1 MASPAVAAS
10 RVSGSTAALHW
21 APIPAAKLNGLVR
34 QYHVAQF
41 SSSSVAALRALEI
54 PAGSSAPSAAATDDV
69 VYNGAAGVGNVLEY
83 NATGLVPT
91 LAYAFAVAVENHGDI
106 GPYSG
111 FVVVPA
117 AETEGTGSSSAL
129 STADIVSIVVFVTLP
144 TIIGVFLLLA

>member
-1 MASPAVAAS
+1 MGANPRGETQRPGAAVPRGA
-10 RVSGSTAALHW
+10 V
-21 APIPAAKLNGLVR
+21 LV
-34 QYHVAQF
+34 
-41 SSSSVAALRALEI
+41 
-54 PAGSSAPSAAATDDV
+54 V